1 MKFCHTKEKDTNFKI
16 FTDLNEIKQLWD
28 NFLPESHHLK
38 SGNLLVFQESKLD
51 DISFAYLVVEKRKQI
66 SGIIYLQLVDFNS
79 SHYSAEILENGGLS
93 LIKDFILK
101 QKAAVLICGNLFR
114 LDSPCF
120 YFRNPEDQKLIFQ
133 LLNQFENQYSSN
145 TSFSGILV
153 KDIPANFP
161 KEILNQERFK
171 LYNKDRLME
180 FHLEPEWKTFDDYLN
195 ELSKKYKQ
203 RASKILKA
211 GELLEKRTFDLK
223 DFEKF
228 GDQIEDLYKHVVER
242 QMVKVGCL
250 NKEYFQKMLDR
261 PEKDFEIIGYFF
273 EGKFL
278 AFSTLFKHSA
288 EVLEIHYIG
297 FDFEANEKFALY
309 FNILF
314 DGIKAS
320 IERNI
325 KVLKLGRTGYDA
337 KASAGAIAVNAEH
350 FYQTKRGMP
359 SLFFKFL
366 VKTFSEKE
374 ESKLKVR
381 NPFKSRQMLESL
393 LIE

>member
-203 RASKILKA
+203 RADRKS
-211 GELLEKRTFDLK
+211 
-223 DFEKF
+223 
-228 GDQIEDLYKHVVER
+228 VV
-242 QMVKVGCL
+242 
-250 NKEYFQKMLDR
+250 
-261 PEKDFEIIGYFF
+261 
-273 EGKFL
+273 
-278 AFSTLFKHSA
+278 
-288 EVLEIHYIG
+288 
-297 FDFEANEKFALY
+297 
-309 FNILF
+309 
-314 DGIKAS
+314 
-320 IERNI
+320 
-325 KVLKLGRTGYDA
+325 
-337 KASAGAIAVNAEH
+337 
-350 FYQTKRGMP
+350 
-359 SLFFKFL
+359 
-366 VKTFSEKE
+366 
-374 ESKLKVR
+374 
-381 NPFKSRQMLESL
+381 
-393 LIE
+393 